1 MGKEKVRFKKI
12 KIYPEK
18 CSGCL
23 SCQLACSFTHTKSF
37 NLARSRIIINFIGDI
52 ERKISFTEDCI
63 RCGTCVRYCNYG
75 ALEAV
80 KEVTEGAV
88 Q

>member
-23 SCQLACSFTHTKSF
+23 SCQLACSFTYEKSF
-37 NLARSRIIINFIGDI
+37 NPLKARIVINWPGDI

-63 RCGTCVRYCNYG
+63 KCGICADYCNYG
-75 ALEAV
+75 TIQVVE
-80 KEVTEGAV
+80 
-88 Q
+88 